1 MKRFLTLF
9 TIIGLGWGYAA
20 AQPESGYYRVHS
32 GINNHYVTIVTDKI
46 DQTNYDAVKRGG
58 GGSVYA
64 LRFKKLEEV
73 ISDPGSIIKINKQS
87 EGYVLE
93 GQGMNTKTLTTL
105 YLQMRNRVGSET
117 APEGAWWLY
126 GTQSGTT
133 RYLFDSKGKY
143 DTEVNSEGKLMDY
156 TYLYCVGNQT
166 SGNYMISNP
175 CSRWYFEPIDNSKQ
189 YFGITPESDITVD
202 GKYYT
207 TVYCGFPFEL
217 GAGMKAYYVTGLEA
231 DNPDAITREIE
242 DGIVPA
248 NTPVIIECSS
258 LDAADNK
265 VTVSAE
271 VDAKAANKMYS
282 NSLKGVHFSYVM
294 RDPVDGL
301 TENTD
306 MSELKHAQ
314 PYYANSMRVL
324 GLSSDGK
331 LALVKATDKKLNC
344 TKTNKYI
351 RANTA
356 YVQMS
361 GLLETVYLSADGTA
375 GISNVKTENA
385 QSGDI
390 FNLQGQKVATKG
402 TSIDELPNGLYIVNG
417 RKVIKK

>member
-1 MKRFLTLF
+1 
-9 TIIGLGWGYAA
+9 
-20 AQPESGYYRVHS
+20 
-32 GINNHYVTIVTDKI
+32 
-46 DQTNYDAVKRGG
+46 
-58 GGSVYA
+58 
-64 LRFKKLEEV
+64 
-73 ISDPGSIIKINKQS
+73 
-87 EGYVLE
+87 
-93 GQGMNTKTLTTL
+93 
-105 YLQMRNRVGSET
+105 
-117 APEGAWWLY
+117 
-126 GTQSGTT
+126 
-133 RYLFDSKGKY
+133 
-143 DTEVNSEGKLMDY
+143 
-156 TYLYCVGNQT
+156 
-166 SGNYMISNP
+166 
-175 CSRWYFEPIDNSKQ
+175 
-189 YFGITPESDITVD
+189 
-202 GKYYT
+202 
-207 TVYCGFPFEL
+207 
-217 GAGMKAYYVTGLEA
+217 MKAYYVTGLEA
-231 DNPDAITREIE
+231 DNPDAITSEIE

-282 NSLKGVHFSYVM
+282 NSLKGVHFSYIM

-301 TENTD
+301 TENTS

-324 GLSSDGK
+324 GLSADGK

-375 GISNVKTENA
+375 GISNIKTENA

-417 RKVIKK
+417 RKVIKN